1 MDKKSSQPIRS
12 GHVAMKETKKG
23 NFLLHFGLRHAV
35 GRGELRIK
43 KWRVFRESVKLL
55 SRIPAFGPSD
65 FFGLRSK
72 VVLRSEGYAWA
83 PVSES
88 FDKLREVGVLSY
100 LIYPLFKCFLNA

>member
-55 SRIPAFGPSD
+55 SRIPGFRTVG
-65 FFGLRSK
+65 FLRAKKQSG
-72 VVLRSEGYAWA
+72 STQ
-83 PVSES
+83 
-88 FDKLREVGVLSY
+88 
-100 LIYPLFKCFLNA
+100 